1 MLQSSKG
8 MRGMVSSSH
17 HLAAQAG
24 LNVLRDG
31 GNAIEAMVAAA
42 ATIAVVYPH
51 MNGLGGD
58 GFWLIST
65 PEQRVPRAINAVG
78 AAGAAVDE
86 ALYRGHGLDA
96 IPTRGPLAANTSA
109 GTISGWMAALEISA
123 AWGGR
128 MPLERLLEEAIY
140 YAREGFPV
148 TDTQFRNTRDKRD
161 DLIDVPGW
169 ADVFLVDG
177 APPATGGLFKQPA
190 LAQTLQRLATAGLDD
205 FYRGE
210 LAQAL
215 GADLER
221 AGSPVTVDDLAGQ
234 HAVETA
240 PLAVKLA
247 PGTAYNV
254 TPPSQG
260 LASLIILGLFDRV
273 EHGEAESFEHVHAAV
288 EASKHAILTRNRF
301 VTDPA
306 RMPQNPQDFLSDS
319 ALDNLADQ
327 IDMRQAMAWPAPSV
341 PGDTVWLGA
350 VDAQGR
356 AISFIH
362 SIYWEFGSAVVLRDT
377 GVQWQ
382 NRGSSFSLNR
392 DEQNYV
398 LPDRLPFHTNNAAMA
413 LLNDGRVL
421 VYGAMGGEGQ
431 PQSQAAVFTRYAY
444 YGQSVQQAIT
454 APRWVLSRT
463 WGAPRTDLRVES
475 RFSDE
480 VVTSLRAAGHEV
492 TVVGDYDDVMGH
504 AGAIALHPS
513 GLMEGGNDPR
523 CDGVAATF

>member
-1 MLQSSKG
+1 MLQSAKG

-42 ATIAVVYPH
+42 ATISVVYPH

-86 ALYRGHGLDA
+86 EFYRRHGLDTVP
-96 IPTRGPLAANTSA
+96 IRGPLAANTSV

-123 AWGGR
+123 GWGGR

-140 YAREGFPV
+140 YAREGCLV
-148 TDTQFRNTRDKRD
+148 TETQYRNTSAKKDV
-161 DLIDVPGW
+161 LIDVPGW
-169 ADVFLVDG
+169 ADTFLIDG
-177 APPATGGLFKQPA
+177 VVPATGALFKQPA
-190 LAQTLQRLATAGLDD
+190 LAKTLERLATAGLDD

-210 LAQAL
+210 LARAL
-215 GADLER
+215 GADLAR
-221 AGSPVTVDDLAGQ
+221 AGSPITADDLARQ
-234 HAVETA
+234 QAVETE
-240 PLAVKLA
+240 PLAVKLG

-260 LASLIILGLFDRV
+260 VTSLIILGLFDRLDCA
-273 EHGEAESFEHVHAAV
+273 EAEGFDHVHGAV

-301 VTDPA
+301 VTDPVYMT
-306 RMPQNPQDFLSDS
+306 RSPQDFLSDR
-319 ALDNLADQ
+319 ALDEMAGQ
-327 IDMRQAMAWPAPSV
+327 IDKNRAMAWPAPSV

-350 VDAQGR
+350 VDGEGR

-362 SIYWEFGSAVVLRDT
+362 SIYWEFGSGVVLRDT

-382 NRGSSFSLNR
+382 NRGSSFSLNS

-398 LPDRLPFHTNNAAMA
+398 LPGRLPFHTNNPALA
-413 LLNDGRVL
+413 LLNDGRVM

-444 YGQSVQQAIT
+444 FGQSVQQAIT

-480 VVTSLRAAGHEV
+480 VVAALRTAGHEV
-492 TVVGDYDDVMGH
+492 TVVGDFDDVMGH
-504 AGAIALHPS
+504 AGAIVLHPS

-523 CDGVAATF
+523 CDGVAAAF

>member
-1 MLQSSKG
+1 
-8 MRGMVSSSH
+8 
-17 HLAAQAG
+17 
-24 LNVLRDG
+24 
-31 GNAIEAMVAAA
+31 
-42 ATIAVVYPH
+42 
-51 MNGLGGD
+51 
-58 GFWLIST
+58 
-65 PEQRVPRAINAVG
+65 
-78 AAGAAVDE
+78 
-86 ALYRGHGLDA
+86 
-96 IPTRGPLAANTSA
+96 
-109 GTISGWMAALEISA
+109 
-123 AWGGR
+123 
-128 MPLERLLEEAIY
+128 
-140 YAREGFPV
+140 
-148 TDTQFRNTRDKRD
+148 
-161 DLIDVPGW
+161 
-169 ADVFLVDG
+169 
-177 APPATGGLFKQPA
+177 
-190 LAQTLQRLATAGLDD
+190 
-205 FYRGE
+205 
-210 LAQAL
+210 
-215 GADLER
+215 
-221 AGSPVTVDDLAGQ
+221 
-234 HAVETA
+234 
-240 PLAVKLA
+240 
-247 PGTAYNV
+247 
-254 TPPSQG
+254 
-260 LASLIILGLFDRV
+260 
-273 EHGEAESFEHVHAAV
+273 
-288 EASKHAILTRNRF
+288 
-301 VTDPA
+301 
-306 RMPQNPQDFLSDS
+306 
-319 ALDNLADQ
+319 
-327 IDMRQAMAWPAPSV
+327 MRQAMAWPAPSV

-398 LPDRLPFHTNNAAMA
+398 LPGRLPFHTNNAAMA

>member
-65 PEQRVPRAINAVG
+65 PDRRVPRAINAVG

-86 ALYRGHGLDA
+86 ELYRRNGLDTV
-96 IPTRGPLAANTSA
+96 PTRGPLAANTSA
-109 GTISGWMAALEISA
+109 GTLSGCMAALKISA
-123 AWGGR
+123 EWGGK

-148 TDTQFRNTRDKRD
+148 TETQHRMTSEKRD
-161 DLIDVPGW
+161 DLLDVPGW
-169 ADVFLVDG
+169 ADTFLANG
-177 APPATGGLFKQPA
+177 ATPAIGDLFKQPA
-190 LAQTLQRLATAGLDD
+190 LAKTLERLATAGLDD

-221 AGSPVTVDDLAGQ
+221 AGSPVTADDLARQ
-234 HAVETA
+234 QAVETE
-240 PLAVKLA
+240 PLAVKLG

-260 LASLIILGLFDRV
+260 LASLIILGLFDRLD
-273 EHGEAESFEHVHAAV
+273 HGEAESFDHIHAAV

-306 RMPQNPQDFLSDS
+306 HMTRSPQDFLSAG
-319 ALDNLADQ
+319 ALDEMASQ
-327 IDMRQAMAWPAPSV
+327 IDMSKAMPWPAPSV

-350 VDAQGR
+350 VDGEGR

-362 SIYWEFGSAVVLRDT
+362 SIYWEFGSGVVLRDT

-382 NRGSSFSLNR
+382 NRGSSFSLNS

-398 LPDRLPFHTNNAAMA
+398 LPGRLPFHTNNSAMA

-444 YGQSVQQAIT
+444 FGQSVQQAIT

-463 WGAPRTDLRVES
+463 WGAPRTDLRVEG

-480 VVTSLRAAGHEV
+480 VVEALRAAGHEV
-492 TVVGDYDDVMGH
+492 TVVGDFDDVMGH

-523 CDGVAATF
+523 CDGVAAAF

>member
-1 MLQSSKG
+1 MLQSAKG

-42 ATIAVVYPH
+42 ATITVVYPL

-65 PEQRVPRAINAVG
+65 PDRRVPRALNAVG

-86 ALYRGHGLDA
+86 ELYRRNGLDT

-109 GTISGWMAALEISA
+109 GTISGWMAALQISA
-123 AWGGR
+123 EWGGR

-148 TDTQFRNTRDKRD
+148 TETQHRMTSEKRD
-161 DLIDVPGW
+161 DLLGVSGW
-169 ADVFLVDG
+169 ADTFLADG
-177 APPATGGLFKQPA
+177 VVPAIGDLFKQPA
-190 LAQTLQRLATAGLDD
+190 LAKTLERLATAGLDD

-221 AGSPVTVDDLAGQ
+221 AGSPVTADDLARQ
-234 HAVETA
+234 QAEETA
-240 PLAVKLA
+240 PLALKLG

-260 LASLIILGLFDRV
+260 LASLIILGLFDRLDR
-273 EHGEAESFEHVHAAV
+273 GEAESFEHVHAAV

-306 RMPQNPQDFLSDS
+306 HMTRNPHDFLSAG
-319 ALDNLADQ
+319 ALDDMASQ
-327 IDMRQAMAWPAPSV
+327 IDMSEAMPWPAPSV

-350 VDAQGR
+350 VDGEGR

-362 SIYWEFGSAVVLRDT
+362 SIYWEFGSGVVGRDT

-382 NRGSSFSLNR
+382 NRGSSFSLNS

-398 LPDRLPFHTNNAAMA
+398 LPGRLPFHTNNAAMA

-444 YGQSVQQAIT
+444 FGQSVQQAIT

-463 WGAPRTDLRVES
+463 WGAPRTDLRVEG
-475 RFSDE
+475 RFSNE
-480 VVTSLRAAGHEV
+480 VVRALRAAGHEV
-492 TVVGDYDDVMGH
+492 TVVGDFDDVMGH
-504 AGAIALHPS
+504 AGAIVLHPS

-523 CDGVAATF
+523 CDGVAAAF